1 MKHVFF
7 SKTGEYKS
15 VSQNQGVGPNLTKMY
30 PNSGA
35 HIDPQTF
42 LTVFLP
48 SSRQTGDVDLN

>member
-1 MKHVFF
+1 MFFF

-35 HIDPQTF
+35 HIDPQKF
-42 LTVFLP
+42 FWLYFYHLVVK
-48 SSRQTGDVDLN
+48 QVM